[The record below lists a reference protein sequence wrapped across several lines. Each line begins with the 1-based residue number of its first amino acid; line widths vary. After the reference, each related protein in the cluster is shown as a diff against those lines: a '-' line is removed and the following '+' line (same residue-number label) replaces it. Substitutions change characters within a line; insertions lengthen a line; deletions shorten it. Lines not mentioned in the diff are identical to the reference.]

1 MDKRKVKNIL
11 KPIIEECVKE
21 MFFEKGFLSNMIQE
35 VLDAQGK
42 SVIKEDKPYEKHIN
56 HKTTTTSANRVN
68 PDSYGKIEVSEEPK
82 REVKKASS
90 DYKKYGA
97 MKDVDPS
104 NPGVSIDKLLEGMN
118 FKIFND

>member
-1 MDKRKVKNIL
+1 MDKRKVKNII

-35 VLDAQGK
+35 VMDAQGK
-42 SVIKEDKPYEKHIN
+42 NVLKEDSPYEKHLKPRQ
-56 HKTTTTSANRVN
+56 HKDSGIKRN
-68 PDSYGKIEVSEEPK
+68 PDAYGDIEVAKETVSET
-82 REVKKASS
+82 KKASS
-90 DYKKYGA
+90 EYKKYGA
-97 MKDVDPS
+97 LKDLDPS

>member
-1 MDKRKVKNIL
+1 MKRVL

-35 VLDAQGK
+35 VVEAQ
-42 SVIKEDKPYEKHIN
+42 SQVILKEDKPYEKHIN
-56 HKTTTTSANRVN
+56 YKTNRQVDREIASDAYQDIKEKN
-68 PDSYGKIEVSEEPK
+68 EPK
-82 REVKKASS
+82 KPVKKASG